1 MGDICKIVWFGD
13 KGLVRAHVLVKILT
27 PLSFF
32 SLFSLLSGLGCY
44 IKYHQSYLLPN
55 KNLLLCH

>member
-32 SLFSLLSGLGCY
+32 FFFFLFFFFSTFKWVGVLHKVSP
-44 IKYHQSYLLPN
+44 IIFIAK
-55 KNLLLCH
+55 